1 MEQAKILQLL
11 DADLA
16 NAHMAA
22 LINEVVDKKLREAG
36 IILDSPPR
44 KPAKP
49 LLRVVAAKQPE
60 DQGEPRS

>member
-1 MEQAKILQLL
+1 
-11 DADLA
+11 
-16 NAHMAA
+16 MAA